1 MELIRF
7 EKVALGYEGQ
17 TVVKGLN
24 FEVNKGDYLCILGQN
39 GSGKSTVMKA
49 ILGLVS
55 PVEGRI
61 LRAKELKNSIGYLP
75 QQQLTQADFPASVRE
90 VVLSGCLGR
99 KKAFCFFTGKDKALA
114 EEKMRKM
121 EILDLADRCYR
132 ELSGGQKQRVLLAR
146 SMCAAKE
153 MMLLDEPVTG
163 LDPTVTEE
171 FYATV
176 KQLHRE
182 GLTVVMISHD
192 PEKALSSA
200 THVLHLGQSML
211 YFGKTDGYDRGQILL
226 KEEH

>member
-49 ILGLVS
+49 ILGLVF

-132 ELSGGQKQRVLLAR
+132 ELSGGQKQRVVV
-146 SMCAAKE
+146 AAAMLSDKPLI
-153 MMLLDEPVTG
+153 LLDEPTSG
-163 LDPTVTEE
+163 LDWGSMQQVGRLMQ
-171 FYATV
+171 V
-176 KQLHRE
+176 L
-182 GLTVVMISHD
+182 
-192 PEKALSSA
+192 KA
-200 THVLHLGQSML
+200 Q
-211 YFGKTDGYDRGQILL
+211 GKTLLVITHDEELAAAWCDRVITLS
-226 KEEH
+226 

>member
-61 LRAKELKNSIGYLP
+61 LRAKELKNSIGYHP

-163 LDPTVTEE
+163 LDPTATEE

>member
-61 LRAKELKNSIGYLP
+61 LRAKELKNSIGYLL

-163 LDPTVTEE
+163 LDPTATEE

>member
-1 MELIRF
+1 MAEAKRDY
-7 EKVALGYEGQ
+7 YE
-17 TVVKGLN
+17 
-24 FEVNKGDYLCILGQN
+24 ILG
-39 GSGKSTVMKA
+39 
-49 ILGLVS
+49 VS
-55 PVEGRI
+55 RD
-61 LRAKELKNSIGYLP
+61 
-75 QQQLTQADFPASVRE
+75 ADDAT
-90 VVLSGCLGR
+90 L
-99 KKAFCFFTGKDKALA
+99 KKAYRALAKKYHPDNYANNPLADLA

-163 LDPTVTEE
+163 LDPTATEE

>member
-1 MELIRF
+1 
-7 EKVALGYEGQ
+7 
-17 TVVKGLN
+17 
-24 FEVNKGDYLCILGQN
+24 
-39 GSGKSTVMKA
+39 
-49 ILGLVS
+49 
-55 PVEGRI
+55 
-61 LRAKELKNSIGYLP
+61 
-75 QQQLTQADFPASVRE
+75 
-90 VVLSGCLGR
+90 
-99 KKAFCFFTGKDKALA
+99 
-114 EEKMRKM
+114 MRKM

-163 LDPTVTEE
+163 LDPTATEE

>member
-17 TVVKGLN
+17 TVVKDLN

-99 KKAFCFFTGKDKALA
+99 KKAFCFFTGKDKALS

-121 EILDLADRCYR
+121 EILDLADLCYR
-132 ELSGGQKQRVLLAR
+132 
-146 SMCAAKE
+146 
-153 MMLLDEPVTG
+153 
-163 LDPTVTEE
+163 
-171 FYATV
+171 
-176 KQLHRE
+176 
-182 GLTVVMISHD
+182 
-192 PEKALSSA
+192 
-200 THVLHLGQSML
+200 
-211 YFGKTDGYDRGQILL
+211 
-226 KEEH
+226 

>member
-132 ELSGGQKQRVLLAR
+132 ELQNR
-146 SMCAAKE
+146 STIFPEDVPGK
-153 MMLLDEPVTG
+153 
-163 LDPTVTEE
+163 
-171 FYATV
+171 
-176 KQLHRE
+176 
-182 GLTVVMISHD
+182 IS
-192 PEKALSSA
+192 
-200 THVLHLGQSML
+200 
-211 YFGKTDGYDRGQILL
+211 
-226 KEEH
+226 

>member
-1 MELIRF
+1 
-7 EKVALGYEGQ
+7 
-17 TVVKGLN
+17 
-24 FEVNKGDYLCILGQN
+24 
-39 GSGKSTVMKA
+39 MKA
-49 ILGLVS
+49 ILGLVF

-163 LDPTVTEE
+163 LDPTATEE

>member
-17 TVVKGLN
+17 TVVRNLN

-49 ILGLVS
+49 ILGLIS
-55 PVEGRI
+55 PLEGRI
-61 LRAKELKNSIGYLP
+61 FRAKELKNSIGYLP
-75 QQQLTQADFPASVRE
+75 QQQLNQVDFPASVRE

-121 EILDLADRCYR
+121 EVWDLADRCYR

-171 FYATV
+171 FYETV

-182 GLTVVMISHD
+182 GLTIVMISHD
-192 PEKALSSA
+192 PEKALLSA
-200 THVLHLGQSML
+200 THVLHLGHSML
-211 YFGKTDGYDRGQILL
+211 YFGKTDEYDRTQILL
-226 KEEH
+226 REER

>member
-75 QQQLTQADFPASVRE
+75 QQQLTQADFPAKCPGGGAFRMSGKKEGLLLFHGKGQGAGRGKNAENGDSGSCGPMLQGIVR
-90 VVLSGCLGR
+90 R
-99 KKAFCFFTGKDKALA
+99 A
-114 EEKMRKM
+114 ET
-121 EILDLADRCYR
+121 A
-132 ELSGGQKQRVLLAR
+132 VLLAR

-163 LDPTVTEE
+163 LDPTATEE

-192 PEKALSSA
+192 PEKALSSGNPCVA
-200 THVLHLGQSML
+200 
-211 YFGKTDGYDRGQILL
+211 FGAEYALFRQN
-226 KEEH
+226 